1 MEKISRSVMV
11 LASHPDDAEI
21 GMGGTIAALQS
32 SGIAVNIIDLSD
44 GEPTPYG
51 SIEKRAAESKAASSI
66 LDVST
71 REMLG
76 LKNREIFDTVENRKL
91 LAAAIRRCKPEIM
104 FIPYWEDGHP
114 DHISASA
121 LGIAARFYAK
131 LSNTDIAGEP
141 VYPRKTFF
149 YFCTHIRPKVIP
161 SFIFDI
167 SAHFEAKMSSIRAYK
182 SQFADNPKNA
192 VFLDTIIKEASY
204 WGAQIGTAY
213 GEPFVCKEQIAFRD
227 PLNILEA

>member
-1 MEKISRSVMV
+1 MEELKKSVMV

-21 GMGGTIAALQS
+21 GMGGTIAAMQS

-51 SIEKRAAESKAASSI
+51 SVEKRKAESSAATSI
-66 LDVST
+66 LNVST

-76 LKNREIFDTVENRKL
+76 IKNREIFDTVENRKL

-114 DHISASA
+114 DHISTSA
-121 LGIAARFYAK
+121 LGIASRFYAK
-131 LSNTDIAGEP
+131 LSNTDIPGEP
-141 VYPRKTFF
+141 FYPRKTFF
-149 YFCTHIRPKVIP
+149 YFCTHIRPKIIP

-167 SAHFEAKMSSIRAYK
+167 SGHFETKIAAIKAYK

-192 VFLDTIIKEASY
+192 VFLETIIKEASY
-204 WGAQIGTAY
+204 WGSQIGATY
-213 GEPFVCKEQIAFRD
+213 GEPFVCKEQIAFRN
-227 PLNILEA
+227 PLNILET